1 MPDLRSVVAGLLKY
15 YGKPVAPIT
24 RNPFELV
31 LLEKSGYL
39 TTDEKRER
47 AFRELRKRVGT
58 SPAKIRRASFELLQE
73 IAAIGGIHADTR
85 ALRMQQSAELALA
98 EDPSAAVKLEF
109 KQARKAMAKYPMIGE
124 PGAEKILLFSGAHRV
139 LALESNGLRV
149 VVRLGFSEE
158 HRSYS
163 TMYRRAQEALDI
175 TGWTGPQLIV
185 AHQLLRRHGQETCR
199 RSDPQCETCPV
210 RRGCRFAQLR
220 AEGIL
225 TG

>member
-1 MPDLRSVVAGLLKY
+1 
-15 YGKPVAPIT
+15 
-24 RNPFELV
+24 
-31 LLEKSGYL
+31 
-39 TTDEKRER
+39 
-47 AFRELRKRVGT
+47 
-58 SPAKIRRASFELLQE
+58 
-73 IAAIGGIHADTR
+73 
-85 ALRMQQSAELALA
+85 MQQSAELALK

-109 KQARKAMAKYPMIGE
+109 KQARKAMARYPMIGE

-149 VVRLGFSEE
+149 VVRLGFGEE
-158 HRSYS
+158 HRNYS

-199 RSDPQCETCPV
+199 RSDPQCATCPV
-210 RRGCRFAQLR
+210 KRNCRFVQLR
-220 AEGIL
+220 AEGIV

>member
-15 YGKPVAPIT
+15 YGKPAAPIT
-24 RNPFELV
+24 RYPFELV

-73 IAAIGGIHADTR
+73 IAAMGGIHADTR
-85 ALRMQQSAELALA
+85 ALRMQQSAELALK

-109 KQARKAMAKYPMIGE
+109 KQARKAMARYPMIGE

-139 LALESNGLRV
+139 LALESNG
-149 VVRLGFSEE
+149 
-158 HRSYS
+158 
-163 TMYRRAQEALDI
+163 RAQEALDI

-199 RSDPQCETCPV
+199 RSDPQCATCPV
-210 RRGCRFAQLR
+210 KRNCRFVQLR
-220 AEGIL
+220 AEGIV